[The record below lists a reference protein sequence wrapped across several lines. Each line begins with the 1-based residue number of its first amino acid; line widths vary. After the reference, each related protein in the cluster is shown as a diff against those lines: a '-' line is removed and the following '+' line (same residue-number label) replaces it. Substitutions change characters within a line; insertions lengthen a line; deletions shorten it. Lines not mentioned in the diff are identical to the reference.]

1 MTELI
6 IIFILWVIASA
17 VSASSPGA
25 GANSPVVLFIIFVP
39 ILVLSLRRYLLEKKE
54 SEHWRELQARMKGLE
69 LNQQQVL
76 RRLHELEH
84 PSAIAA
90 KEAKPA
96 AEAAVSRFMPETEKK
111 PAAEHKPFAPP
122 ATPAPPVEVHPR
134 PETPQ
139 VPAAMPEPPAPRPAP
154 PAVPSVPVTPPLAAQ
169 KETAV
174 PPAAPPTSIPPAP
187 PAAKPVTPPV
197 PHVPPSV
204 QVPPTAARVASNIA
218 QPAAMRG
225 SGGGS
230 MSFAGYAAAPP
241 RPPKPKRNLEETIGT
256 NWLAKI
262 SVAMLV
268 LGIALFLSWQ
278 WHNMS
283 ALGRIGL
290 GMLAGAGVLTFGI
303 FLEKRERYVILGRVC
318 IGGGWAIIFVTTYA
332 MRFFKGAEVLPS
344 DIAGFVLLFLV
355 AVAMVAHTLRYRT
368 QLVTGAAF
376 ILAYSTVWVGHTDQ
390 IYSLTANALLSA
402 GLIVLVVRYNWFE
415 LEVLGILAAYINH
428 FYWLMPIIER
438 AGPHKPFDQFLP
450 SAFMLIFY
458 WAVFR
463 GSYLVRKVK
472 TDHEEKVSTLAA
484 LLNSFGLLAL
494 MKYQSVHPE
503 WAFRFLLI
511 LGAVELLLGQLSI
524 VLGQL
529 SIARKRRMAFVMLS
543 TIGATLLVIAF
554 PFHYAPESA
563 QLSVWWLGLAEAF
576 FLAGIFAREALFR
589 YFGMFAGLVAAV
601 QILARQGFT
610 ADSDLHRASIFGLAA
625 VLFYLNSLITP
636 RYSKKL
642 VTSSFE
648 LSCLRAFS
656 YIAAVMAFSAV
667 WAGFSNTWVAVLW
680 AALALVL
687 ILGGAYL
694 RSWDLCYQSYGFVAA
709 AFVGVLAYDINLSYT
724 PASHFNL
731 RVLRFVLVALA
742 FYLCAW
748 RNHTLDRLWASA
760 ARGIHTSLASVLIAV
775 LIWFEYPNCWM
786 AVSWMIFALALGA
799 VARYGDLSEFSWQS
813 YAITV
818 AAFLRTLLFNF
829 DDFQLPHGQALNVRL
844 LTVVLVAAMLYG
856 CAALRWKSKTQT
868 SVIARWMQNFAAS
881 ILLVLLG
888 WVEYQNDWVAAIW
901 ILFALAAALVWRYL
915 KLREFAIKSGL
926 LAVVAVVR
934 VAIVNLQD
942 NSGTWHGMGLR
953 LLTVAI
959 VIAALYIMA
968 PLSRLKEFSIT
979 SHLANLY
986 TWMASALVM
995 TLVWYQMHDQRAVMV
1010 AIAWTFF
1017 ALVLFEIGMYQPS
1030 LHLRLQSYVAL
1041 GASFARIWFAN
1052 LNAVQLPGTISPRI
1066 YTVLP
1071 LALVLY
1077 WVWWRLD
1084 ETDKAGRQSG
1094 TERGLGVLQL
1104 TGFLGLITL
1113 GAIMRVAMDQEQ
1125 VVIGWSVLAL
1135 ALMATAWMTKRLI
1148 FHYQAL
1154 FAVAGIAIRGGFYNL
1169 LSERPMQ
1176 LDATHRPW
1184 FCVGITVALLFL
1196 TLPFAFKM
1204 REWKSE
1210 RGNRL
1215 LLWIEENPHQLFF
1228 FVPLVLLTV
1237 LLCK

>member
-6 IIFILWVIASA
+6 FIFILWLIATV
-17 VSASSPGA
+17 VSANSSASGA
-25 GANSPVVLFIIFVP
+25 DSPVILFFIFLP
-39 ILVLSLRRYLLEKKE
+39 IFVLSLRRYLQEKTE
-54 SEHWRELQARMKGLE
+54 SEHWRELQLRMKGLE

-90 KEAKPA
+90 REAKES
-96 AEAAVSRFMPETEKK
+96 AEAAVSRFMPEAEKK

-122 ATPAPPVEVHPR
+122 P
-134 PETPQ
+134 
-139 VPAAMPEPPAPRPAP
+139 PAAPAI
-154 PAVPSVPVTPPLAAQ
+154 PVAPPLAAQ
-169 KETAV
+169 KETVVPPAV
-174 PPAAPPTSIPPAP
+174 PPASIPPAP

-197 PHVPPSV
+197 PQVPSS
-204 QVPPTAARVASNIA
+204 VPPTAARVTSNIA

-225 SGGGS
+225 SGGSS

-524 VLGQL
+524 
-529 SIARKRRMAFVMLS
+529 ARKRRMAFVMLS

-554 PFHYAPESA
+554 PFHYAPESS
-563 QLSVWWLGLAEAF
+563 QLSVWWLALAEAF
-576 FLAGIFAREALFR
+576 FLAGIFAREVLFR

-601 QILARQGFT
+601 QIIARHGFT
-610 ADSDLHRASIFGLAA
+610 SDSDLHRASVFGLAA
-625 VLFYLNSLITP
+625 VLFYLNSLVTP
-636 RYSKKL
+636 RYWKKL
-642 VTSSFE
+642 VTSGFE

-667 WAGFSNTWVAVLW
+667 WAGFANVWVAVWW

-694 RSWDLCYQSYGFVAA
+694 KSWDLCYQSYGFVAA
-709 AFVGVLAYDINLSYT
+709 AFVGVLAYDIDLPYT

-748 RNHTLDRLWASA
+748 KNHTLDRLWASA
-760 ARGIHTSLASVLIAV
+760 VRGIHTSLASLLIAT
-775 LIWFEYPNCWM
+775 LIWFEFPNSWM
-786 AVSWMIFALALGA
+786 AVSWMVFALALA
-799 VARYGDLSEFSWQS
+799 SVARYG
-813 YAITV
+813 
-818 AAFLRTLLFNF
+818 
-829 DDFQLPHGQALNVRL
+829 
-844 LTVVLVAAMLYG
+844 
-856 CAALRWKSKTQT
+856 
-868 SVIARWMQNFAAS
+868 
-881 ILLVLLG
+881 
-888 WVEYQNDWVAAIW
+888 
-901 ILFALAAALVWRYL
+901 
-915 KLREFAIKSGL
+915 KLREFSVQSAV
-926 LAVVAVVR
+926 LAVAV
-934 VAIVNLQD
+934 LC
-942 NSGTWHGMGLR
+942 
-953 LLTVAI
+953 
-959 VIAALYIMA
+959 
-968 PLSRLKEFSIT
+968 
-979 SHLANLY
+979 
-986 TWMASALVM
+986 
-995 TLVWYQMHDQRAVMV
+995 
-1010 AIAWTFF
+1010 
-1017 ALVLFEIGMYQPS
+1017 
-1030 LHLRLQSYVAL
+1030 
-1041 GASFARIWFAN
+1041 
-1052 LNAVQLPGTISPRI
+1052 
-1066 YTVLP
+1066 
-1071 LALVLY
+1071 
-1077 WVWWRLD
+1077 
-1084 ETDKAGRQSG
+1084 
-1094 TERGLGVLQL
+1094 RGLYFHLDL
-1104 TGFLGLITL
+1104 TKPMLG
-1113 GAIMRVAMDQEQ
+1113 
-1125 VVIGWSVLAL
+1125 
-1135 ALMATAWMTKRLI
+1135 
-1148 FHYQAL
+1148 H
-1154 FAVAGIAIRGGFYNL
+1154 
-1169 LSERPMQ
+1169 LSERLVTLGLVTIGFYILAWLSSDDEQ
-1176 LDATHRPW
+1176 WNFSRYFSYFNTWAAAGL
-1184 FCVGITVALLFL
+1184 VSLL
-1196 TLPFAFKM
+1196 
-1204 REWKSE
+1204 
-1210 RGNRL
+1210 
-1215 LLWIEENPHQLFF
+1215 I
-1228 FVPLVLLTV
+1228 
-1237 LLCK
+1237 